1 MRTESKRKVEVY
13 NFSAMCAAGRRA
25 LAITA
30 MCVCLAAAGCGGS
43 SSPTTPTAPPGFSGQ
58 WSGVT
63 QQGQPI
69 TFTISAEEKV
79 TSIVVGYNF
88 NGCSGTQTY
97 SNLALEIKPQIEC
110 IPAPCPADLSSYRS
124 IAHDTGDPFQGPS
137 TSIRGF
143 FTQNQGLF
151 MGQGAAYFRNYPGCG
166 TAQTG
171 WSASRK

>member
-1 MRTESKRKVEVY
+1 
-13 NFSAMCAAGRRA
+13 MCAAGRCA
-25 LAITA
+25 FAVTA
-30 MCVCLAAAGCGGS
+30 MWACLAAAGCGGS
-43 SSPTTPTAPPGFSGQ
+43 SSPITPTTPRGFSGQ

-69 TFTISAEEKV
+69 TFTVSADEKL
-79 TSIVVGYNF
+79 TSIAVGYSF
-88 NGCSGTQTY
+88 NGCAGTETY

-110 IPAPCPADLSSYRS
+110 IPAPCPADISSYRS

-143 FTQNQGLF
+143 FTESQGF
-151 MGQGAAYFRNYPGCG
+151 FTGQGVTFFRNYPGCG

-171 WSASRK
+171 WNVTRR

>member
-1 MRTESKRKVEVY
+1 MS
-13 NFSAMCAAGRRA
+13 AAGRRTFV
-25 LAITA
+25 ITA

-43 SSPTTPTAPPGFSGQ
+43 SSPTTPTAPRGYSGQ
-58 WSGVT
+58 WNGTT

-69 TFTISAEEKV
+69 TFTISADEKL

-97 SNLALEIKPQIEC
+97 SNLSLEIKPQIEC

-124 IAHDTGDPFQGPS
+124 IAHDAGDPFQGPS

-143 FTQNQGLF
+143 FAENQGLLI
-151 MGQGAAYFRNYPGCG
+151 GQGAAYFRNYPGCG

-171 WSASRK
+171 WSVTRR